1 MKFIKLIKSAKS
13 EGTRVRFD
21 SIAGSI
27 SIDLYPRNNDIKLSC
42 WAGGRAI
49 DNYHKEGEEDYD
61 TLVEDA
67 KAILPELEQICS
79 EFDNKII
86 ALMQKHGYTQ
96 KEVK

>member
-1 MKFIKLIKSAKS
+1 MKFVKLIKSAKS

-27 SIDLYPRNNDIKLSC
+27 SIDLYPRDNDIKLSC

-49 DNYHKEGEEDYD
+49 DNYHKENEEDYD
-61 TLVEDA
+61 ALVEDA

-86 ALMQKHGYTQ
+86 ALMEKHGYTQ

>member
-1 MKFIKLIKSAKS
+1 MKFIKVIKSAKA

-27 SIDLYPRNNDIKLSC
+27 SIDLYPRDNDIKLSC
-42 WAGGRAI
+42 WAGGKSI

-61 TLVEDA
+61 ALVEDA

-86 ALMQKHGYTQ
+86 ALMEKHGYTQ
-96 KEVK
+96 KEIK